1 MRDQEEGAGAGMDP
15 QVRPEQPIMR
25 GGADG
30 LRKLDFF
37 RFGLF
42 LNSSAMD
49 IVLVTL
55 PKHAQLRNG

>member
-1 MRDQEEGAGAGMDP
+1 MELDP
-15 QVRPEQPIMR
+15 QVSLEQPIMR
-25 GGADG
+25 GGGAG

-49 IVLVTL
+49 IVLMTL
-55 PKHAQLRNG
+55 PSIAVETAMVKVMLTAH